1 MYYYIFINQN
11 NEDRDINENINE
23 DINEDMD
30 ITPLLNNIIVRDNDK
45 INIISKIDYDYI

>member
-11 NEDRDINENINE
+11 NEDRDINE